1 MIITILLYSLWIALS
16 NQSIEKGKS
25 KTAATMS
32 QADDVSRN
40 QCSHIIMNTKNTNK
54 LGFQQVNRNDRHL
67 EFHKT
72 SKYCA
77 SNRRKPI
84 LV

>member
-16 NQSIEKGKS
+16 NRSIEKRKS
-25 KTAATMS
+25 NTAETMS
-32 QADDVSRN
+32 RVNDISRN
-40 QCSHIIMNTKNTNK
+40 QCSHIDVNTKNTDK
-54 LGFQQVNRNDRHL
+54 LGFQQRNRNDRHL

>member
-1 MIITILLYSLWIALS
+1 MIITILFYSLWIALS

-32 QADDVSRN
+32 QADDVSRI
-40 QCSHIIMNTKNTNK
+40 QCSHIIMNTKNTDK
-54 LGFQQVNRNDRHL
+54 LGFQQRNRNDRHL

-72 SKYCA
+72 SK
-77 SNRRKPI
+77 
-84 LV
+84 